1 MREVKV
7 IKEEKMADNQK
18 SETEQSSQL
27 KDAINSLIVLELFK
41 LNISQTEIA
50 KRLHIDIHT
59 VNNLLKG
66 ANKG

>member
-7 IKEEKMADNQK
+7 IKEGKMISKQN
-18 SETEQSSQL
+18 SVTEQSPQL

-66 ANKG
+66 AKKG